1 MSYLSAH
8 VGRLPATRQKNIIV
22 GKPSPQDDNRER
34 FSKLVQPHLSEAYA
48 LAYRITGSHAD
59 AEDVLQ
65 EACLRAFRA
74 VGDVVDSSA
83 RAWVMTIMRN
93 SAFTWI
99 RKNRPA
105 AVFAVDDLEEVEVA
119 QTDPG
124 DPGPEMM
131 LIAKSDM
138 ETGIA
143 ALPDQFRETVILR
156 NLHGLSYRE
165 IAERTRVPVGTV
177 MSRLARARS
186 RFLTVAEK
194 EEAGRNCGRQ
204 ADALEERAPLSRAKG
219 VRPQS
224 SAKSARAAL
233 QEA

>member
-1 MSYLSAH
+1 MSSFSA
-8 VGRLPATRQKNIIV
+8 RTACLPGTRQKNTIV
-22 GKPSPQDDNRER
+22 GKPAAQDDNRER
-34 FSKLVQPHLSEAYA
+34 FSKLVLPHLADAYA

-74 VGDVVDSSA
+74 VGDVVDITA

-93 SAFTWI
+93 AAFTWI
-99 RKNRPA
+99 RKNRPST
-105 AVFAVDDLEEVEVA
+105 VFAVDDLEEVEVA

-124 DPGPEMM
+124 DPGPETM

-143 ALPDQFRETVILR
+143 ALPDPFRETVILR

-165 IAERTRVPVGTV
+165 IAERTKVPIGTV
-177 MSRLARARS
+177 MSRLARARK
-186 RFLTVAEK
+186 FLTVAEK
-194 EEAGRNCGRQ
+194 KQ
-204 ADALEERAPLSRAKG
+204 A
-219 VRPQS
+219 
-224 SAKSARAAL
+224 
-233 QEA
+233 

>member
-1 MSYLSAH
+1 MSSYSARVGYLP
-8 VGRLPATRQKNIIV
+8 GTREKNTIV
-22 GKPSPQDDNRER
+22 NKPGPQDDNRER
-34 FSKLVQPHLSEAYA
+34 FSKLVLPHLADAYA

-59 AEDVLQ
+59 AEDVSQ

-74 VGDVVDSSA
+74 VGNVVDSSA

-93 SAFTWI
+93 AAFTWI
-99 RKNRPA
+99 RKNRPS

-124 DPGPEMM
+124 DPGPETT

-143 ALPDQFRETVILR
+143 ALPDPFRETVILR
-156 NLHGLSYRE
+156 DVHGLSYRE
-165 IAERTRVPVGTV
+165 IAEQTKVPIGTV

-186 RFLTVAEK
+186 RFLTVVK
-194 EEAGRNCGRQ
+194 DG
-204 ADALEERAPLSRAKG
+204 AP
-219 VRPQS
+219 QN
-224 SAKSARAAL
+224 
-233 QEA
+233 